1 VDRRF
6 LLFVALSLLLLIA
19 NTIWNARNAP
29 KQPPAPAAGAKLAA
43 EADAKPDAEAA
54 EDAADDQELKA
65 DEAAKGDET
74 SPDAIAVDGKEGD
87 EEPAGRAA
95 AENDPAPI
103 TDVPAELVTLGSVDP
118 ASPYRMGVTFTNVGA
133 AVKRIELASPRYLDL
148 HDRGGYLGHLELRA
162 GDGHGLLVQTVVPG
176 TPAAEAGLRVGDRI
190 VQAGASQK
198 SLKATAS
205 PTEFAKLVSAIRP
218 GREALLEIER
228 DGQQQTL
235 TAMLRRRPLEVLRPE
250 SENIRMRGVD
260 PPAGFEDT
268 PSMLLTLQQ
277 LDDLELKPD
286 PLKKELRGVD
296 LLSAA
301 WQIVDRGGDSVTFE
315 RRLPEFGL
323 KVTKRYEL
331 AEVAKDAN
339 TDPDAPAYHLTL
351 TVTISNEA
359 TSADT
364 RAVSYQL
371 AGPNGLPVEGWW
383 FATKSGRSGGSGLRD
398 IVGRYYMAKPVQKGG
413 PSIADG
419 TAEAFDT
426 APLAYM
432 GVDAQYFAAAMIPVK
447 KDFEEEWIST
457 VVPVPVGP
465 RLSDPLGGARLTNV
479 SFNIVS
485 EAKVLEPGESTSHS
499 YQVFAGPK
507 RPDLL
512 SQYYAAG
519 DKAYSLNDFVYYGW
533 FGGVARAMVGLL
545 HIFYSW
551 VGNYGIAIIMLTV
564 LVRGCMFPLSRGQA
578 KSMAKMQELRP
589 EMERIKEK
597 NKGDQQ
603 KQAKAMQE
611 LYRKHNV
618 NPLAGCLPM
627 LIQLPV
633 FIGLYRGLAVDVE
646 LRQAPLFGEAVRWC
660 SNLAAPD
667 MLYNWSGF
675 MPDFVNRGDSIFS
688 LGPYF
693 NLLPLI
699 TIGLFLLQQKLF
711 MPPAT
716 DEQTAMQ
723 QKIMKYMMVFMGLL
737 FYKSPSGLCLYF
749 IASSLWG
756 IAERKMIPP
765 AATANAVVSA
775 PRAPSSG
782 GEKKSTGGKQKK

>member
-19 NTIWNARNAP
+19 NTVWNARNAP
-29 KQPPAPAAGAKLAA
+29 QQPPAPVADAKQAA
-43 EADAKPDAEAA
+43 EADAKPGDAEAA
-54 EDAADDQELKA
+54 KDAAVDGEAKA
-65 DEAAKGDET
+65 DEDARGDEA
-74 SPDAIAVDGKEGD
+74 SRDADAVEGEPGEEESAED
-87 EEPAGRAA
+87 AEADNEPAP
-95 AENDPAPI
+95 PA
-103 TDVPAELVTLGSVDP
+103 DVPAEYITLGSVDP
-118 ASPYRMGVTFTNVGA
+118 ASPHRMGVTFTNIGA

-162 GDGHGLLVQTVVPG
+162 GDGRGLLVQTVVPG
-176 TPAAEAGLRVGDRI
+176 TPAAEAGLKVGDRI
-190 VQAGASQK
+190 VEAGASEK

-205 PTEFAKLVSAIRP
+205 PTEFAKIIDAIKP

-235 TAMLRRRPLEVLRPE
+235 TAKLRRRPLDVVRPE
-250 SENIRMRGVD
+250 SENIRMRGVEA
-260 PPAGFEDT
+260 PLGYEDT
-268 PSMLLTLQQ
+268 PSLLLTFQQ

-286 PLKKELRGVD
+286 PVKKELRGVD

-301 WQIVDRGGDSVTFE
+301 WQVVDHGDDSVTFE
-315 RRLPEFGL
+315 HRLPELGL
-323 KVTKRYEL
+323 KVTKHFEL
-331 AEVAKDAN
+331 AIVTKEAE

-351 TVTISNEA
+351 TVTIANDAGS
-359 TSADT
+359 DDM

-383 FATKSGRSGGSGLRD
+383 YATKSGRSGGGGLRD
-398 IVGRYYMAKPVQKGG
+398 IVGRYDMAKPVQKGG
-413 PSIADG
+413 PSIVDG
-419 TAEAFDT
+419 TADAFDT
-426 APLAYM
+426 ASLAYM

-447 KDFEEEWIST
+447 KDFEEEWVST

-465 RLSDPLGGARLTNV
+465 KLGEKLGGARLTNV

-485 EAKVLEPGESTSHS
+485 DAVELEPGESMSHS

-512 SQYYAAG
+512 AQYYAAG

-578 KSMAKMQELRP
+578 KSMARMQELRP

-597 NKGDQQ
+597 HKGDQQ
-603 KQAKAMQE
+603 KQAKAMQD
-611 LYRKHNV
+611 LYRKNNV

-646 LRQAPLFGEAVRWC
+646 LRQAPLFGQAVRWC

-667 MLYNWSGF
+667 MLYNWSAF
-675 MPDFVNRGDSIFS
+675 MPQMITRGEGLFG
-688 LGPYF
+688 LGPYL
-693 NLLPLI
+693 NVLPLI
-699 TIGLFLLQQKLF
+699 TIGLFLLQQKMF

-765 AATANAVVSA
+765 ATAGNAVVSA
-775 PRAPSSG
+775 PRAPTSG
-782 GEKKSTGGKQKK
+782 GDAAGGKRKR